1 MDELMQVFRQTYLEE
16 SFEGLAAMESNLLT
30 LPEGTPDT
38 EVVNTIFRAAH
49 SMKGGAGTFG
59 FSELIHLTHI
69 LETLLDEMRSGKR
82 NVTSENREALLQS
95 VDVLR
100 IILDAYQDNQPID
113 MAPVKAMEQRLEAI
127 LNNRRTKPCNNKQH
141 KQYCHRSA

>member
-30 LPEGTPDT
+30 LPEGVPDT

-82 NVTSENREALLQS
+82 NVTAK
-95 VDVLR
+95 
-100 IILDAYQDNQPID
+100 I
-113 MAPVKAMEQRLEAI
+113 VKHCYSRLMCCA
-127 LNNRRTKPCNNKQH
+127 
-141 KQYCHRSA
+141 SF